1 MIVSSRIFGITMNEH
16 KTDALVPL
24 ADMLNH
30 NIPKM
35 TTWSYED
42 EKNAFVVRNNDNK
55 IEKG

>member
-1 MIVSSRIFGITMNEH
+1 MLVCSRIFGIIIDGN

-35 TTWSYED
+35 TTWSYSD
-42 EKNAFVVRNNDNK
+42 DKSAFVMKN
-55 IEKG
+55 IERQIEEG